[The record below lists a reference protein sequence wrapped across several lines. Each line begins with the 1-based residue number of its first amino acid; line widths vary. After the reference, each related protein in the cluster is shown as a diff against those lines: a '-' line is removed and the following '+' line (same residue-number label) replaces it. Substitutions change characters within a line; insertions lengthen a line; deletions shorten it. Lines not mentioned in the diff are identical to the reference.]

1 MAISNAGLNAK
12 SKFRASIPPKL
23 RFDVFGKNK
32 GKTQSVAL
40 ATVRAKLK
48 IFGSEIPHYS

>member
-12 SKFRASIPPKL
+12 LKFRSSIPPKL
-23 RFDVFGKNK
+23 RFDVLGEKK

-40 ATVRAKLK
+40 ATVRSKPK
-48 IFGSEIPHYS
+48 IFGFEIPHYS